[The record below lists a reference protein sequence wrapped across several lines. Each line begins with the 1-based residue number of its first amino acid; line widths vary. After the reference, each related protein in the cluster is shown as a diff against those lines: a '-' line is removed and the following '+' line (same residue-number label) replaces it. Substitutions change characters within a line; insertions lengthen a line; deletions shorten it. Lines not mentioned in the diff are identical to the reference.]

1 MVKNDIRP
9 DIIFWTGDNSPHNV
23 WSNTE
28 NEVIDSTVSLTNM
41 IKGTFARM
49 GVSVYPIQGNHDTW
63 PINFQD
69 FTYPYQNLAINTIG
83 DNWKGWLD
91 PDTLDVYR
99 RHGYYSQTLKL
110 SDSTKLAN
118 TPLTKIIGI
127 NT

>member
-1 MVKNDIRP
+1 MVKNEIRP

-28 NEVIDSTVSLTNM
+28 NEVIDSTISLTNM
-41 IKGTFARM
+41 IKGTFARS

-69 FTYPYQNLAINTIG
+69 FSYPNQNLAINTIA

-91 PDTLDVYR
+91 MDTLDLYR
-99 RHGYYSQTLKL
+99 RYGYYSQTLKL
-110 SDSTKLAN
+110 SDSSKLAN

>member
-49 GVSVYPIQGNHDTW
+49 GVSVYPI
-63 PINFQD
+63 
-69 FTYPYQNLAINTIG
+69 
-83 DNWKGWLD
+83 
-91 PDTLDVYR
+91 
-99 RHGYYSQTLKL
+99 
-110 SDSTKLAN
+110 
-118 TPLTKIIGI
+118 
-127 NT
+127 